1 MDVNTVTQIITQ
13 LGFPIACVVAMAF
26 AMWKIYVRSENQN
39 ETREDKLYDVISKA
53 QVQNKELSDTNAK
66 FVGILET
73 YKSDLED
80 IKEDVNDIKS
90 KIIKE

>member
-53 QVQNKELSDTNAK
+53 QVQNKELSDTNSK
-66 FVGILET
+66 FVTILKNYE
-73 YKSDLED
+73 SDLDGIKTDVTD
-80 IKEDVNDIKS
+80 IKNKLA
-90 KIIKE
+90 KE